1 VSLEW
6 TFLVLRLL
14 AVAVLYAFLII
25 VIYVI
30 WRDLGAVAR
39 ARPQGSPMFTSI
51 DDAAAPAGRLR
62 VVTGGE
68 APLQAGDVFA
78 LRQHVTVGRAA
89 DNNIVL
95 LDTYVSSYHA
105 RLDRRDGEWWLTD
118 LESRNGTLLNGVPI
132 TKSVPL
138 ADGDVIGVGQVEL
151 ELELEIEG

>member
-1 VSLEW
+1 MSLEW
-6 TFLVLRLL
+6 TFLLLRLL

-30 WRDLGAVAR
+30 WRDLGAAAR
-39 ARPQGSPMFTSI
+39 ARPQGSPTFTSI
-51 DDAAAPAGRLR
+51 DDVAVPAGRLR
-62 VVTGGE
+62 VVRGGE

-78 LRQHVTVGRAA
+78 LRTHATVGRAA
-89 DNNIVL
+89 DNHIVL

-138 ADGDVIGVGQVEL
+138 VDGDVIGVGQVEL
-151 ELELEIEG
+151 ELEIED